1 MEEIVMEEKLN
12 IYKKLQKCRMELNK
26 KKLIKSGHNTYSNY
40 KYFELSDFLPVVNEL
55 FYENGLSSEFNLYD
69 KAAILKIIDIDDN
82 NSQIIFKIPI
92 ADATIKGS
100 SPIQA
105 LGGQITYLR
114 RYLYINALEIAEND
128 LIDKQDNKMS
138 EAEQELILVYMD
150 KMEKLEMETES
161 DHEEILKY
169 FKVKSNQEM
178 TLRQFKEA
186 VAILEKKK
194 SKNKEEVF

>member
-1 MEEIVMEEKLN
+1 MEEDMEEKLN

-26 KKLIKSGHNTYSNY
+26 KKLTKSGHNTYSNY

-69 KAAILKIIDIDDN
+69 KAAVLKIIDVDDN

-194 SKNKEEVF
+194 LKNKEEVF

>member
-1 MEEIVMEEKLN
+1 MEEDMEEKLN

-26 KKLIKSGHNTYSNY
+26 KKLTKSGHNTYSNY

-69 KAAILKIIDIDDN
+69 KAAVLKIIDVDDN
-82 NSQIIFKIPI
+82 SSQIIFKIPI

-128 LIDKQDNKMS
+128 LIDKQDNKIS

-178 TLRQFKEA
+178 TLKQFKEA

-194 SKNKEEVF
+194 QKNKEEVF

>member
-1 MEEIVMEEKLN
+1 MEIVMEEKLN

-26 KKLIKSGHNTYSNY
+26 KKLTKSGHNTYSNY

-69 KAAILKIIDIDDN
+69 KAAVLKIIDVDDN

-128 LIDKQDNKMS
+128 LIDKQDDKMS

>member
-1 MEEIVMEEKLN
+1 MEEKKTKN
-12 IYKKLQKCRMELNK
+12 VYEKLQKCRAELNK
-26 KKLIKSGHNTYSNY
+26 KKLTKSGHNKFSNY
-40 KYFELSDFLPVVNEL
+40 KYFELSDFLPSVNEL

-69 KAAILKIIDIDDN
+69 KAATLKIIDVDDPK
-82 NSQIIFKIPI
+82 SVIVFKTPI

-128 LIDKQDNKMS
+128 MVNNSEEDKVT
-138 EAEQELILVYMD
+138 EEEQELILIYMD
-150 KMEKLEMETES
+150 KVTQLVRDT
-161 DHEEILKY
+161 DTDYEEFLKY
-169 FKVKSNQEM
+169 FNVKSNSEM
-178 TLRQFKEA
+178 TLKQLKQG

-194 SKNKEEVF
+194 NKNKEEVF

>member
-1 MEEIVMEEKLN
+1 MEIVMEEKLN

-26 KKLIKSGHNTYSNY
+26 KKLTKSGHNTYSNY

-69 KAAILKIIDIDDN
+69 KAAVLKIIDVDDN